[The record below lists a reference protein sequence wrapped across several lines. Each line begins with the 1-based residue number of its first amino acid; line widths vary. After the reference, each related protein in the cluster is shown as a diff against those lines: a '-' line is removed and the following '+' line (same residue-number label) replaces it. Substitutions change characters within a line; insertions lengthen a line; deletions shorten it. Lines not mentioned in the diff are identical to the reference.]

1 MLSTTPPTTNW
12 SEPRPWS
19 KVASSPSILPH
30 SDNGTNLTTPRLL
43 AARRTPNCPKKKKLS
58 STVSQLKSYFRKK
71 TPSNVRYLY
80 FHSGPK
86 SAAVQKK
93 LDARRK
99 EAEVA
104 AALVEQ
110 FSQGRLLARI
120 ASRPGQTGRCDGY
133 ILEGKELDFYV
144 RKLKAKKSK

>member
-12 SEPRPWS
+12 SEPRLWS

-58 STVSQLKSYFRKK
+58 STVSQLLFHKK
-71 TPSNVRYLY
+71 ILSDVRYLY

>member
-1 MLSTTPPTTNW
+1 MGSRCKKSSCYRCCLQRLQQRIGPNQDFGQRLHRHHRFYPIPTM
-12 SEPRPWS
+12 
-19 KVASSPSILPH
+19 
-30 SDNGTNLTTPRLL
+30 
-43 AARRTPNCPKKKKLS
+43 
-58 STVSQLKSYFRKK
+58 
-71 TPSNVRYLY
+71 VRIPLRQGSWPQEEAL
-80 FHSGPK
+80 FNGPK

>member
-58 STVSQLKSYFRKK
+58 STVSHLQSHSRSRSWNYQH
-71 TPSNVRYLY
+71 LY
-80 FHSGPK
+80 IHLGPK

>member
-1 MLSTTPPTTNW
+1 MGLSMLSTTPPTTNW

-19 KVASSPSILPH
+19 KVASSPSIPPH

-43 AARRTPNCPKKKKLS
+43 VARRTPLS
-58 STVSQLKSYFRKK
+58 EEEEALF
-71 TPSNVRYLY
+71 N
-80 FHSGPK
+80 GPK

-104 AALVEQ
+104 SALVEQ

-144 RKLKAKKSK
+144 RKLK